1 MRRDCGSCYVVSAS
15 GLPVM
20 VPMAIDYH
28 DNMMCEGPVLQTD
41 RAITGTAASGQA
53 HGNLAYV
60 VLS

>member
-1 MRRDCGSCYVVSAS
+1 
-15 GLPVM
+15 M